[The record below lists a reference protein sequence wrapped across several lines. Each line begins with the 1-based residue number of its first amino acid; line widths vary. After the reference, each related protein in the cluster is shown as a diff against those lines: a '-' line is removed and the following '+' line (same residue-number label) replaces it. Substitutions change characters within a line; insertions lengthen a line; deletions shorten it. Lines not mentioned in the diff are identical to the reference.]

1 MSHEVRREI
10 FERGHAAVL
19 LPFDPVRD
27 EVVLIEQIRIAAYDT
42 SETPWLLEMVAG
54 MIEEGESVEDVAR
67 REAIEEAGLIVKRT
81 KPVLSFLASPGGAP
95 VSVRQLWWAKWDATT
110 ASGIHGLADE
120 NEDIRVHVV
129 SREQA
134 YQWVEEGKSTTQRRS
149 SLCNGCS
156 CIIKR

>member
-27 EVVLIEQIRIAAYDT
+27 EVVLIEQIRLPHT
-42 SETPWLLEMVAG
+42 TPVKPRLLEMVAG

-81 KPVLSFLASPGGAP
+81 KPVLSF
-95 VSVRQLWWAKWDATT
+95 W
-110 ASGIHGLADE
+110 
-120 NEDIRVHVV
+120 
-129 SREQA
+129 QA
-134 YQWVEEGKSTTQRRS
+134 RGHQ
-149 SLCNGCS
+149 
-156 CIIKR
+156 

>member
-42 SETPWLLEMVAG
+42 SETPLLEMVAG

-81 KPVLSFLASPGGAP
+81 KPVLSFP
-95 VSVRQLWWAKWDATT
+95 
-110 ASGIHGLADE
+110 
-120 NEDIRVHVV
+120 
-129 SREQA
+129 QA
-134 YQWVEEGKSTTQRRS
+134 RGHQ
-149 SLCNGCS
+149 
-156 CIIKR
+156 

>member
-1 MSHEVRREI
+1 
-10 FERGHAAVL
+10 
-19 LPFDPVRD
+19 
-27 EVVLIEQIRIAAYDT
+27 
-42 SETPWLLEMVAG
+42 

-81 KPVLSFLASPGGAP
+81 KPVLSFFGKPGGTSERSSIM
-95 VSVRQLWWAKWDATT
+95 VGEVDATT